1 MFPQAPLRE
10 LVANV
15 VVAHGLCVE
24 HQNALRRSPR
34 FAHRSPSIASLLRT
48 LASDDEHEQ
57 RNNAIDVELRKLQAQ
72 PLESAAVIA
81 RRLGKILEGH
91 VPYPADEQV
100 RVLDVLGN
108 MRRDIMNGNV
118 PPLAGNTLQVLGRMW
133 RLADALGEPT
143 DLTVAS
149 RKRKKRK
156 AIDEMGMARA
166 LLAINQ
172 GTHTSTRAVAGLL
185 DVSQSSVARH
195 PVLNMALKREGKAPR
210 RGFRT
215 RTREGNVDV
224 EALADEGFDSA
235 EDSLPG

>member
-1 MFPQAPLRE
+1 MFPQAPLRD
-10 LVANV
+10 LVANL
-15 VVAHGLCVE
+15 VVAHGLSVE

-34 FAHRSPSIASLLRT
+34 FAHRSPSIARLFST
-48 LASDDEHEQ
+48 LASDDEHKQ
-57 RNNAIDVELRKLQAQ
+57 TISAIDVELRKLQAQ
-72 PLESAAVIA
+72 PLESASVIA
-81 RRLGKILEGH
+81 RRLGRILDGH

-100 RVLDVLGN
+100 RVLDVIAS

-133 RLADALGEPT
+133 RLADALGEPS
-143 DLTVAS
+143 DVTVAS

-172 GTHTSTRAVAGLL
+172 GTHTSTRAVADLL
-185 DVSQSSVARH
+185 DVSQSSVVRH
-195 PVLNMALKREGKAPR
+195 PVIKVALKRQGKAPR

-215 RTREGNVDV
+215 RTREGHVDV
-224 EALADEGFDSA
+224 EAIADEGFDSA
-235 EDSLPG
+235 EDSLPP